1 MMKRTVFFAAVSVL
15 VASCGGSSGGAPAVV
30 DDVVDDVVEVGL
42 DARPQNTQ
50 CVAPE
55 RFTQSAGIA
64 IVDAFPNLPDAVQ
77 PTKLVLEPVPNPRW
91 FLLEKT
97 GLLRV
102 FSAAN
107 PDSFSTY
114 LDFSNVVRTES
125 EGGLLGMAFHPD
137 YPTTPEIFVSYT
149 INHSG
154 PNMRSII
161 SRFVLDDVTAPSA
174 GTVDNGNVVLAVDQ
188 DFDNHNGGDIA
199 FGPDGMLYIGLGDG
213 GSGGDPNNRAQDTRH
228 MLGSFLRIDVLDPSV
243 SYPSNPYII
252 PSDNPFAPNAKCG
265 PGLNASDC
273 PEIYAWG
280 LRNPWR
286 FSFDPDSGQ
295 LWAGDV
301 GQNEWEEVDIIE
313 NGGNYGWRCREGAH
327 DFNLDGCGSGLVDPV
342 SEYGHDSSGGS
353 SVTGGFVYRGTA
365 IPELFGRYVF
375 ADFISGRIWA
385 LRADG
390 QGGFTNEELLDS
402 AWAPSSFAVDAA
414 GELYFTELSAGRVR
428 KIVPAGGS
436 GQDNI
441 PVALSASGCVSST
454 DATDPD
460 SGLLP
465 YTLNAPFW
473 SDGASKDR
481 YIGIPD
487 GSSISVG
494 NGDFNFPNGSVIVKN
509 FSLNGRLIETRH
521 LMKHPDGVW
530 AGYTYE
536 WNSNGTDATRVV
548 GGKTVSIDGQ
558 DWIYPSENDCM
569 QCHTS
574 AAGFA
579 LGAETAQLNR
589 DFLYPSTQ
597 RVANQ
602 LETIAHI
609 GMLSGGLPGPLAS
622 LPALADPSD
631 TTAPLDDRARAYLH
645 TNCAQCHRPGGPT
658 PTDLDLR
665 YDTALASTNAC
676 DVLTQRGDLGIA
688 NARVIAPGDAARSV
702 LANRMN
708 RRDANA
714 MPPLASNLV
723 DSDGV
728 ALISSWIDNLSGCN

>member
-50 CVAPE
+50 CVAPQ
-55 RFTQSAGIA
+55 RIA
-64 IVDAFPNLPDAVQ
+64 QNAAIATVDAFPNLPGATQ
-77 PTKLVLEPVPNPRW
+77 PTKLLLEPVPNPRW

-102 FSAAN
+102 FDAAVA
-107 PDSFSTY
+107 DSFTTY
-114 LDFSNVVRTES
+114 LDLSSVVRANS

-137 YPTTPEIFVSYT
+137 YPTTPEIFLSYT
-149 INHSG
+149 TNHTG
-154 PNMRSII
+154 PNMRSVI
-161 SRFVLDDVTAPSA
+161 SRFILDDVTSPGA
-174 GTVDNGNVVLAVDQ
+174 GTVENIVLQVDQ

-199 FGPDGMLYIGLGDG
+199 FGTDGMLYIGLGDG
-213 GSGGDPNNRAQDTRH
+213 GSGGDPNDRAQDTRH

-243 SYPSNPYII
+243 SYPANPYLI
-252 PSDNPFAPNAKCG
+252 PSDNPFAPNPKCG
-265 PGLNASDC
+265 PGLNGNDC

-286 FSFDPDSGQ
+286 FSFDPDNGQ
-295 LWAGDV
+295 LWAADV
-301 GQNEWEEVDIIE
+301 GQGAWEEVDIIE
-313 NGGNYGWRCREGAH
+313 RGGNYGWRCREGAH
-327 DFNLDGCGSGLVDPV
+327 DYNQSGCGVGFVEPV
-342 SEYGHDSSGGS
+342 SEYAHDSSGGTS
-353 SVTGGFVYRGTA
+353 ITGGFVYRGAA
-365 IPELFGRYVF
+365 IPELAGRYLF
-375 ADFISGRIWA
+375 GDYGSGRIWA
-385 LRADG
+385 LRSDG
-390 QGGFTNEELLDS
+390 QGGYTNEELLDTNFGI
-402 AWAPSSFAVDAA
+402 SSFAVDAE
-414 GELYFTELSAGRVR
+414 GEHYFTDIFSGRVH
-428 KIVPAGGS
+428 KIVPTGSS

-441 PVALSASGCVSST
+441 AVALSASGCVSASDVT
-454 DATDPD
+454 QPN
-460 SGLLP
+460 SGLVP

-473 SDGASKDR
+473 SDGADKDR

-487 GSSISVG
+487 GTTINFST
-494 NGDFNFPNGSVIVKN
+494 GDWSFPNGSVIVKN
-509 FSLNGRLIETRH
+509 FRLNGRLIETRH

-536 WNSNGTDATRVV
+536 WNSNQTEATRVV

-558 DWIYPSENDCM
+558 DWVYPSESECM

-579 LGAETAQLNR
+579 LGLETAQLNR
-589 DFLYPSTQ
+589 DFRYPATQ

-602 LETIAHI
+602 IETLAHI
-609 GMLSGGLPGPLAS
+609 GMFAGQLPGPVAS
-622 LPALADPSD
+622 LPALANPAD
-631 TTAPLDDRARAYLH
+631 TGASLDDRARAYLH

-665 YDTALASTNAC
+665 YNTALSNTNAC
-676 DVLTQRGDLGIA
+676 EVLPQQGDLGVV
-688 NARVIAPGDAARSV
+688 NARIIAPGDASRSV
-702 LANRMN
+702 LAGRTNI
-708 RRDANA
+708 RDVNG

-723 DSDGV
+723 DNDGV
-728 ALISSWIDNLSGCN
+728 ALISGWINNLSGCN